1 MHFVWSGQVT
11 KLLNNPINTFLI
23 NPNIILYHA
32 LFIKYL
38 WISKISLS
46 SIGLKSTEKHFRTP
60 FNHVFFILLIVKY
73 FETLPKYSE

>member
-46 SIGLKSTEKHFRTP
+46 SIGLKSTEQSFRTT

-73 FETLPKYSE
+73 FETLPKHSE